1 LTVLTP
7 PRPQYY
13 LRIETDIAA
22 SGRKELRWTAKPEG
36 KGEDIMLR
44 TVSENAY
51 EPITGKLLPWCLV
64 SIVLLILALPVF
76 AADKE
81 KDEDTL
87 QQANKVLQDMLN
99 DKNIPPELLS
109 KADCVLILPGV
120 KKFGVGI
127 GGSGGRGPLL
137 CRTGENFEGKWSA
150 PAMYSVGGA
159 SVGLQLGGSSSDFVL
174 LLMNRKVV
182 NQVLEGK
189 TKMGTDASAA
199 AGPGAT
205 AASASDTDILT
216 YGRTKG
222 MFAGVSLG
230 GASVEPDNDANY
242 RVYGKRVTA
251 ADIVRR
257 ESVKPSAGGEALVS
271 LLDSKIAKH
280 TD

>member
-1 LTVLTP
+1 M
-7 PRPQYY
+7 R
-13 LRIETDIAA
+13 RIVSQQGCALIIKKAMPWVIACVA
-22 SGRKELRWTAKPEG
+22 
-36 KGEDIMLR
+36 M
-44 TVSENAY
+44 
-51 EPITGKLLPWCLV
+51 
-64 SIVLLILALPVF
+64 LLILPVF
-76 AADKE
+76 AGDKE

-87 QQANKVLQDMLN
+87 RQANIVLQDMLS
-99 DKNIPPELLS
+99 DKNISPELLS
-109 KADCVLILPGV
+109 KAHCVLILPGV

-137 CRTGENFEGKWSA
+137 CRTGQNYDGKWSA

-159 SVGLQLGGSSSDFVL
+159 SVGLQVGGSSSDFVL

-182 NQVLEGK
+182 NQVLQGK

-205 AASASDTDILT
+205 AAGAVDADILT

-242 RVYGKRVTA
+242 RVYSKRLTA
-251 ADIVRR
+251 GDIVRN
-257 ESVKPSAGGEALVS
+257 SDVKPSPGGEPLVS
-271 LLDSKIAKH
+271 LLDSKIMKH